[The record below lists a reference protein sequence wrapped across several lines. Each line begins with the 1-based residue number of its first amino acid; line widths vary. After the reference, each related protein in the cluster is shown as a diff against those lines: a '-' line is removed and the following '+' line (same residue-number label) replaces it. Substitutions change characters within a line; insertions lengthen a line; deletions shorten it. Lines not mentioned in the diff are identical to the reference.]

1 MIKSVYMQEQLYG
14 LVKSDIHSHM
24 MPCDVEYRMIRLYS
38 CSCRYAHIISLETKS
53 KIYNLKDA
61 SLLCDGFA
69 DQLPLFSLYG

>member
-38 CSCRYAHIISLETKS
+38 CSGRYALFCWHTWHYYLRNKS
-53 KIYNLKDA
+53 NIYNLKDA
-61 SLLCDGFA
+61 SLLCDGFV
-69 DQLPLFSLYG
+69 D